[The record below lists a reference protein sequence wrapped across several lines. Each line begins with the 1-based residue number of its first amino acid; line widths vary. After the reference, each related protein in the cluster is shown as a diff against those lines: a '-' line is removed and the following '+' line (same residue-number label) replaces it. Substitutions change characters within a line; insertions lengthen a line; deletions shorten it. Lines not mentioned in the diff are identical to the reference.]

1 MGKVKIQDI
10 AAEASLDNNV
20 LLEKAKEL
28 GFSVKAANSS
38 ISEEDAGI
46 LVDYVIYG
54 RLPKGFKKPG
64 ETKKLKVIKKK
75 IEIVTEDK
83 ATTTEEK
90 TIEPTLENEVAEKV
104 TEEVVTAE
112 PIVDET
118 TKDNAPVEE
127 SKETTEEKVVE
138 PKAKKRKGISVTQKS
153 DAKPIGIRKVK
164 KVEEKVEEVVTEPV
178 EEVAKTTEAEPEAK
192 TETTTETLEKE
203 TEVATDVKNETT
215 EETTT
220 EEVVVTK
227 PVVKK
232 RKGISVVQK
241 NDDSSI
247 DVKKADDSE
256 ARPRRRTL
264 SRTGIKIVKKAK
276 PAPVRASTKI
286 SLGNKNYEPYIPKK
300 KAKKGPAEARDAGK
314 RIDIFNHDSM
324 SSDIDSGFG
333 NEEVVL
339 LDFSDKNIYEDMMR
353 QEQKRKEEMKKRD
366 AANGGPTKGRQPFR
380 PQQRRSL
387 KRGGKRKKYI
397 KEEAIENVTSVEIP
411 ENVRV
416 YEFAEK
422 VNKKVGEV
430 VGVLF
435 ALGMM
440 VTKNDFLSKDE
451 IEILA
456 DEFEVAVT
464 TVNPLDELDY
474 ADAYDEVEEKD
485 EDLVERPPVITIMGH
500 VDHGKTSLLDKIREA
515 KVADKEAGGITQHV
529 GAYQVEKNG
538 KKITFVDTPGHEAF
552 TAMRSRGAQATDIVI
567 IVVAADDGV
576 MPQTREAISHAK
588 AANVPLI
595 VAINK
600 MDKEAANP
608 DNVKSQLAEIDVM
621 AADWGGE
628 YEFVPV
634 SAHSGL
640 GIDDLLE
647 TILLQ
652 AEVMEL
658 KANPNREAKASV
670 VEASIEKGFG
680 PVANVIISNGT
691 LKVGDNVIA
700 GTTYGRI
707 KAIKL
712 DDGSSV
718 KEIGP
723 STPASIVGLNSVP
736 AAGDE
741 LVAMSSD
748 KEVRELAEKRAEFER
763 SKELSKSTKATLDD
777 LHALIAE
784 GQLKAL
790 PIIIKADVQG
800 SLEAIKGSLEKL
812 RNEEVKV
819 NIIHEGVGGVTES
832 DLTLADASE
841 HAIVLGFNVRPTG
854 AVKKKSKELGIEI
867 KSYSIIYD
875 LLDDVKALLGGMMS
889 PVITEEVTGQA
900 DVRETFIVGKV
911 GTIAGCKVSDG
922 SIMRNSKARL
932 IRDGVVV
939 YESTISSLKRF
950 NEDAREVKNGY
961 ECGIMLEN
969 FNDIKD
975 GDVIETF
982 KDVEEQVVMD

>member
-1 MGKVKIQDI
+1 MDKVKIQEI
-10 AAEASLDNNV
+10 ADEAGLSNGN

-28 GFSVKAANSS
+28 GFDVKAANST
-38 ISEEDAGI
+38 ISMEDAGI
-46 LVDYVIYG
+46 LVDYAISG
-54 RLPKGFKKPG
+54 TLPKSFKKPG
-64 ETKKLKVIKKK
+64 SKTAIKVVKKK
-75 IEIVTEDK
+75 VEPV
-83 ATTTEEK
+83 EE
-90 TIEPTLENEVAEKV
+90 EQV
-104 TEEVVTAE
+104 TEEAIETVDAEETAE
-112 PIVDET
+112 T
-118 TKDNAPVEE
+118 VE
-127 SKETTEEKVVE
+127 
-138 PKAKKRKGISVTQKS
+138 A
-153 DAKPIGIRKVK
+153 
-164 KVEEKVEEVVTEPV
+164 VEEVVEPAAEEIVETV
-178 EEVAKTTEAEPEAK
+178 EETAV
-192 TETTTETLEKE
+192 KE
-203 TEVATDVKNETT
+203 EVPVV
-215 EETTT
+215 EETVV
-220 EEVVVTK
+220 EETVVEA
-227 PVVKK
+227 PVVKEVKK
-232 RKGISVVQK
+232 RKGISVV
-241 NDDSSI
+241 S
-247 DVKKADDSE
+247 KKTEAEVAAAKAEGSE
-256 ARPRRRTL
+256 ERPKRRVL
-264 SRTGIKIVKKAK
+264 SRTGIKIVRKAK
-276 PAPVRASTKI
+276 PAPVRAGTRI
-286 SLGNKNYEPYIPKK
+286 SMGDQTPYIPKK
-300 KAKKGPAEARDAGK
+300 KPKKGPAEARDTGTK
-314 RIDIFNHDSM
+314 IDIFNHDSM
-324 SSDIDSGFG
+324 SGDIDSGFG

-339 LDFSDKNIYEDMMR
+339 LDFSDKNIYEEMMR
-353 QEQKRKEEMKKRD
+353 QEQKRKEEMKKRE
-366 AANGGPTKGRQPFR
+366 AANGGPVKGRQPFR

-387 KRGGKRKKYI
+387 KRGGKRKKYV
-397 KEEAIENVTSVEIP
+397 KEENTDIITSVEIP

-422 VNKKVGEV
+422 VNRRVGEV

-456 DEFEVAVT
+456 EEFEVEVT

-474 ADAYDEVEEKD
+474 SDAYDAVEESD
-485 EDLVERPPVITIMGH
+485 ENLVERPPVITIMGH
-500 VDHGKTSLLDKIREA
+500 VDHGKTSLLDKIRTA
-515 KVADKEAGGITQHV
+515 KVADREAGGITQHV

-552 TAMRSRGAQATDIVI
+552 TEMRARGAQATDIVI

-576 MPQTREAISHAK
+576 MPQTKEAIAHTK
-588 AANVPLI
+588 AAGVPLI

-621 AADWGGE
+621 ATDWGGE

-658 KANPNREAKASV
+658 TANPERDAKAVV
-670 VEASIEKGFG
+670 VEASLEKGFG
-680 PVANVIISNGT
+680 PVANVIIQNGT
-691 LKVGDNVIA
+691 LKVGDNVIV
-700 GTTYGRI
+700 GKTYGRI

-723 STPASIVGLNSVP
+723 STPAAIVGLNEVP
-736 AAGDE
+736 GAGEE
-741 LVAMSSD
+741 LIVMATD

-763 SKELSKSTKATLDD
+763 AKVLSKSTKATLDD
-777 LHALIAE
+777 LSALIAE
-784 GQLKAL
+784 GQLKSL
-790 PIIIKADVQG
+790 PVIIKADVQG

-841 HAIVLGFNVRPTG
+841 HAVVLGFNVRPTG

-867 KSYSIIYD
+867 RSYSVIYD

-889 PVITEEVTGQA
+889 PVISEEVTGQA
-900 DVRETFIVGKV
+900 EVRETFVVGKV

-922 SIMRNSKARL
+922 SITRNSKARL

-939 YESTISSLKRF
+939 YESSISSLKRF

-969 FNDIKD
+969 FNDIKA

-982 KDVEEQVVMD
+982 KDVEEQVTL

>member
-1 MGKVKIQDI
+1 MDKVKIQEI
-10 AAEASLDNNV
+10 ADEAGLSNGDLLD
-20 LLEKAKEL
+20 KAKEL
-28 GFSVKAANSS
+28 GFNVKAANST
-38 ISEEDAGI
+38 ISMEDAGI
-46 LVDYVIYG
+46 LVDYAISG
-54 RLPKGFKKPG
+54 TLPKGFKKPG
-64 ETKKLKVIKKK
+64 AKAKIKVVKKDTAAVTDEVSEETAEAPLENSAEE
-75 IEIVTEDK
+75 EIVTEEVK
-83 ATTTEEK
+83 EIPAKESAVKKPSGIKMSPKIKPVEK
-90 TIEPTLENEVAEKV
+90 VLVEKPEVETAEIETAEVAESSTEV
-104 TEEVVTAE
+104 PVEETTAVEEVA
-112 PIVDET
+112 
-118 TKDNAPVEE
+118 APVEE
-127 SKETTEEKVVE
+127 
-138 PKAKKRKGISVTQKS
+138 I
-153 DAKPIGIRKVK
+153 
-164 KVEEKVEEVVTEPV
+164 
-178 EEVAKTTEAEPEAK
+178 
-192 TETTTETLEKE
+192 
-203 TEVATDVKNETT
+203 
-215 EETTT
+215 
-220 EEVVVTK
+220 
-227 PVVKK
+227 PVVKEVK
-232 RKGISVVQK
+232 QRKGISVVSK
-241 NDDSSI
+241 KTEAEAA
-247 DVKKADDSE
+247 DVEEK
-256 ARPRRRTL
+256 PRRRIL
-264 SRTGIKIVKKAK
+264 SRTGIKIVRKAK
-276 PAPVRASTKI
+276 PAPVRAGTRI
-286 SLGNKNYEPYIPKK
+286 SMGDQTPYIPKK
-300 KAKKGPAEARDAGK
+300 KPKKGPAEARDTGK
-314 RIDIFNHDSM
+314 KIDIFNHDSM
-324 SSDIDSGFG
+324 SGDIDSGFG

-339 LDFSDKNIYEDMMR
+339 LDFSDKNIYEEMMR
-353 QEQKRKEEMKKRD
+353 QEQKRKEEMKKRE

-387 KRGGKRKKYI
+387 KRGGKRKKYV
-397 KEEAIENVTSVEIP
+397 KEENTDIVTSVEIP

-456 DEFEVAVT
+456 EEFEVEVT

-474 ADAYDEVEEKD
+474 ADAYDEVEESD
-485 EDLVERPPVITIMGH
+485 ESLEERPPVITIMGH

-552 TAMRSRGAQATDIVI
+552 TEMRARGAQATDIVI

-576 MPQTREAISHAK
+576 MPQTKEAIAHTK
-588 AANVPLI
+588 AAGVPLI

-621 AADWGGE
+621 ATDWGGE

-634 SAHSGL
+634 SAHSGI

-658 KANPNREAKASV
+658 SANPDREAKAVV
-670 VEASIEKGFG
+670 VEASLEKGFG
-680 PVANVIISNGT
+680 PVANVIIQNGT
-691 LKVGDNVIA
+691 LKVGDNVIV
-700 GTTYGRI
+700 GKTYGRI

-712 DDGSSV
+712 DDGTSV
-718 KEIGP
+718 KAIGP
-723 STPASIVGLNSVP
+723 STPAAIVGLNEVP
-736 AAGDE
+736 GAGEE
-741 LVAMSSD
+741 LIVMGTD
-748 KEVRELAEKRAEFER
+748 KEVRELAEKRAEYDR
-763 SKELSKSTKATLDD
+763 AKQLSKSTKATLDD
-777 LHALIAE
+777 LSALIAE
-784 GQLKAL
+784 GQLKSL

-819 NIIHEGVGGVTES
+819 DIIHEGVGGVTES

-841 HAIVLGFNVRPTG
+841 HAVVLGFNVRPTG

-867 KSYSIIYD
+867 RSYSIIYD

-889 PVITEEVTGQA
+889 PIISEEVTGQA
-900 DVRETFIVGKV
+900 EVRETFVVGKV
-911 GTIAGCKVSDG
+911 GTIAGSKVSDG
-922 SIMRNSKARL
+922 VITRNSKARL

-939 YESTISSLKRF
+939 YESSISSLKRF
-950 NEDAREVKNGY
+950 NEDAKEVKNGY

-969 FNDIKD
+969 FNDIKA

-982 KDVEEQVVMD
+982 KDVEEQVSL